1 MILLFTLSVL
11 SASSALILAL
21 ALKTATNVSTSISDG
36 SIGDFSLDSCPLR
49 SDRDWYSLYALA
61 EKK

>member
-1 MILLFTLSVL
+1 MIIFILSTL
-11 SASSALILAL
+11 SASSALALAL
-21 ALKTATNVSTSISDG
+21 TLKTATNVSTSISDG

-49 SDRDWYSLYALA
+49 SDRDWYCLYTLA